1 MFTWLKNKTE
11 LQRLQYN
18 YCKLMKSSYKLALTN
33 KQKSDQ
39 LHERANQIM
48 LQIKEIEG
56 QGQSAS

>member
-1 MFTWLKNKTE
+1 
-11 LQRLQYN
+11 
-18 YCKLMKSSYKLALTN
+18 MKSSYKLALTN